1 MAPGPGRRLAALGV
15 LYFVQG
21 LPQGLQTGLLPLRL
35 RGAGLPLT
43 HLGLAR
49 GLLLPWLLKPLWAP
63 AADRCRAPAAWLALS
78 TGALALGSLACAL
91 LPPPAAGL
99 PALAAPLLLLN
110 LLAALQDAA
119 LDAAAAR
126 LLPPRQLGRA
136 GALQVVAYK
145 LGAAAAAAGGGL
157 LAAPRRPGPAA
168 AAAATLLAAAA
179 SSLAAL
185 YVWRAPELRLAP
197 RHPPPASSL
206 RPARLLRE
214 LLRAP
219 GTATMA
225 GFVLLYK
232 LGEQGAGSVFPLFL
246 LERGFT
252 ARQLGFW
259 NGAVAAG
266 FSVAGSLLGGE
277 LVAARRPPLSLLKTF
292 LLLRFCSLSLQTLL
306 VFAYRGG
313 IFAYRA
319 AAVLSDCAQHLF
331 AGTVTTLTFS
341 AMMQCTQGADASIQ
355 ATHYSFLATLEVL
368 GKLAFSTVAGGVVEQ
383 LGFPGGFCC
392 FLALCLLALLYAA
405 EAFPTGS

>member
-1 MAPGPGRRLAALGV
+1 MPWGV
-15 LYFVQG
+15 G
-21 LPQGLQTGLLPLRL
+21 
-35 RGAGLPLT
+35 
-43 HLGLAR
+43 
-49 GLLLPWLLKPLWAP
+49 
-63 AADRCRAPAAWLALS
+63 
-78 TGALALGSLACAL
+78 
-91 LPPPAAGL
+91 
-99 PALAAPLLLLN
+99 
-110 LLAALQDAA
+110 
-119 LDAAAAR
+119 
-126 LLPPRQLGRA
+126 
-136 GALQVVAYK
+136 
-145 LGAAAAAAGGGL
+145 
-157 LAAPRRPGPAA
+157 LAAPRSCVADLSRNRSLALGWCAGPEEPPHALYGGDVVAFPLPAA
-168 AAAATLLAAAA
+168 GGTMAALGSDSWWKKTLYLTGGALLAAAA
-179 SSLAAL
+179 YSLAAL

-197 RHPPPASSL
+197 RRPPPASSL

-219 GTATMA
+219 GTAAMA

-259 NGAVAAG
+259 NSAVAAG

-313 IFAYRA
+313 VFAYRA

-341 AMMQCTQGADASIQ
+341 AMMRCTQGADASIQ

-405 EAFPTGS
+405 KAFPAGS